1 MNIIIPIGGV
11 GQRFKD
17 EGYDMPKPLVNVLG
31 KPMIYKV
38 IENINTSSEDVIHIV
53 YHNHLKEYNFE
64 TLLKFYF
71 PNKNISFISLD
82 YLTKGAAETVLKCLE
97 TFSEDKIKE
106 NVLLLDCDT
115 FYEEDIIKK
124 YKSSKNKN
132 VIFYFNDTNPEPI
145 FSYINVDNNQKVL
158 SIKEKIK
165 TSDNANTGAYGFE
178 SGVELKKYCTEIL
191 GLNKEL
197 YTSCVYEKMLEDN
210 KQIYGSKVE
219 KFNCVGTPLQLK
231 IYCNQNKD
239 KEEKL
244 RICFDLDNTLV
255 THPIN
260 PGDYSTVLPI
270 KRNIDYLKFLKSLGH
285 TIIIYTARR
294 MKTHKGNVG
303 NILADV
309 GRITFDTLDKFNIPY
324 DEIYFGKP
332 YANFYIDDLAINANS
347 SLDKGLGIY
356 NTDISPRSFN
366 RIEYDN
372 DVVIKYTPNNGESY
386 WYKNIPESV
395 KHLFPE
401 AYDIE
406 NHKITLENIQG
417 VSYSYLYT
425 NKTLL
430 VSDLEIL
437 INSINQIHSSKK
449 VDNDINIYS
458 NYTDK
463 LDIRHT
469 VNLELYNN
477 FDPSNKIYNT
487 LISKLTEYENNNQ
500 GQQGVIHGDPVFT
513 NILKT
518 KTGIKFID
526 MRGKQGD
533 KTTIFGD
540 VYYDFAKIYQSLIGY
555 DNILNNIEV
564 DNFYTNA
571 LIEHFNTLFT
581 EKELKNIRLITAS
594 LLYSLIPLHA
604 ESKDQFDKY
613 FKLIKNLI

>member
-38 IENINTSSEDVIHIV
+38 IENINISPEDNIHIV

-64 TLLKFYF
+64 TLIKFYF
-71 PNKNISFISLD
+71 PDKNISFISLD

-115 FYEEDIIKK
+115 FYEEDIISK

-132 VIFYFNDTNPEPI
+132 VIFYFNDTNPKPI
-145 FSYINVDNNQKVL
+145 YSYINIDDNQRVIG
-158 SIKEKIK
+158 IKEKIK

-178 SGVELKKYCTEIL
+178 SGIELKEYCTEIL

-210 KQIYGSKVE
+210 KQIYGYEVE

-239 KEEKL
+239 KEEQL

-255 THPIN
+255 TYPIN
-260 PGDYSTVLPI
+260 SGDYTSVLPI
-270 KRNIDYLKFLKSLGH
+270 QRNIDYLKFLKSLGH

-303 NILADV
+303 NILADI

-366 RIEYDN
+366 RIEYVDN
-372 DVVIKYTPNNGESY
+372 KVIKHTANNGEVY
-386 WYKNIPESV
+386 WYKNIPESIS
-395 KHLFPE
+395 HLFPTV
-401 AYDIE
+401 YDTQDY
-406 NHKITLENIQG
+406 KVTLENIEG
-417 VSYSYLYT
+417 VNYSYLYT

-430 VSDLEIL
+430 LLDLELL
-437 INSINQIHSSKK
+437 INSIKQIHLSKELDNS
-449 VDNDINIYS
+449 VDIYS
-458 NYTDK
+458 NYSDK
-463 LDIRHT
+463 LIARYNS
-469 VNLELYNN
+469 NLGLYG
-477 FDPSNKIYNT
+477 KYE
-487 LISKLTEYENNNQ
+487 ISKEIFDLLVSKLKDYENNN
-500 GQQGVIHGDPVFT
+500 GGSVGVIHGDPVFT

-533 KTTIFGD
+533 EFTLFGD
-540 VYYDFAKIYQSLIGY
+540 INYDFAKIYQSLIGY
-555 DNILNNIEV
+555 DNILNNIEI
-564 DNFYTNA
+564 DYFYTIT
-571 LIEHFNTLFT
+571 LVEYFNSQFS
-581 EKELKNIRLITAS
+581 EKELKNIKLITAS
-594 LLYSLIPLHA
+594 LLYSLIPLHT
-604 ESKDQFDKY
+604 ESKEQFEKY